1 VKGVPQTP
9 EQANARID
17 RWRGTKGTSDAVV
30 QFTRE
35 AVRDAMCAAPQPV
48 TIAWLA
54 YSTVVVGKLART
66 AEAQGRP
73 LTREGLFSRARIDRF
88 LSVDCADM
96 VTQARSGYR
105 SRLDVIAGALL
116 HGQVVTAWPR
126 ATMSDHKDN
135 LTPWGLAQAARVT
148 LWTTGLRPAT
158 RRLRMRTLC
167 GTTLGGGLRRR
178 DVVLVT
184 GEMVRV
190 NDLGVHMTVPAT
202 DAEPSRIVTVARA
215 WEQTIVDAA
224 AVAGSNLLI
233 APDRS
238 SLSVDTLTRTIDTAN
253 QTAPVGDEFVIGRA
267 RNTWLLRHLAAGTP
281 LNVLMPQAGLTTTA
295 HLQDLLPF
303 LPIIDP
309 AGEAAASRMR
319 DLTL

>member
-1 VKGVPQTP
+1 VKGVPLTP
-9 EQANARID
+9 EQANTRID
-17 RWRGTKGTSDAVV
+17 RWRGSKGTSDAVV

-48 TIAWLA
+48 TTAWLA
-54 YSTVVVGKLART
+54 YSTSIVGRLAKT

-126 ATMSDHKDN
+126 ATMSEKDN
-135 LTPWGLAQAARVT
+135 LTPWGLAQAARVA
-148 LWTTGLRPAT
+148 LWTTGLRPAG

-178 DVVLVT
+178 DAVLVKGT
-184 GEMVRV
+184 MVRV
-190 NDLGVHMTVPAT
+190 DDLGVHMTVPAT
-202 DAEPSRIVTVARA
+202 DAEPSRTVTVARA

-233 APDRS
+233 APDS
-238 SLSVDTLTRTIDTAN
+238 MSLNVDALTKSIDTAN
-253 QTAPVGDEFVIGRA
+253 QTAPAGDEFVIGRA

-281 LNVLMPQAGLTTTA
+281 LNVLMPQAGLTTTQ

-303 LPIIDP
+303 LPIVDP
-309 AGEAAASRMR
+309 ASEAAASRMR